1 LQLLFARLYEI
12 GVDPLGAT
20 TFASKFT
27 SRSPEIVAD
36 WLPMP
41 CAVWQVEHE
50 KPALMCSE
58 CWLKLV
64 LARIVVR
71 L

>member
-1 LQLLFARLYEI
+1 MGAA
-12 GVDPLGAT
+12 PLGAT

-27 SRSPEIVAD
+27 RRSPEIAAD
-36 WLPMP
+36 RLPMP

-50 KPALMCSE
+50 KPALMCNE
-58 CWLKLV
+58 CWAKLV